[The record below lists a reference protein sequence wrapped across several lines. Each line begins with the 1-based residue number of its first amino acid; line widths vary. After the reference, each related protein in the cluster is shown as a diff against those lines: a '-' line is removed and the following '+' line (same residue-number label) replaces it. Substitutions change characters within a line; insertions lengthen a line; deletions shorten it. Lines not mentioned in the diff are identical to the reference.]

1 MFQEGGKYIMMEQ
14 YGGIFTL
21 VIMVAIM
28 WFLLI
33 RPAQKRQKAAKEMQS
48 SLKRGDEVVTIG
60 GIHGTVDAVDETSIF
75 LRVSDTTVLRFDKQA
90 VGRVVTAS

>member
-1 MFQEGGKYIMMEQ
+1 MMEQ